1 MDPGFQV
8 RRGAHLQKLRRA
20 EGDSKIFGV
29 FRVKNHDFSNFRGG
43 GGASR
48 VLPLDPLLVLVIRSR
63 VLNTSL
69 NIYFSCI
76 LLNSYTSLTRF
87 IIESCVYTRMVCG
100 LVETQPRRWC
110 NG

>member
-1 MDPGFQV
+1 MLIL
-8 RRGAHLQKLRRA
+8 ALNSNHLLGKSTPVGKEDKTADTKR
-20 EGDSKIFGV
+20 F
-29 FRVKNHDFSNFRGG
+29 KNDICYKMRN
-43 GGASR
+43 
-48 VLPLDPLLVLVIRSR
+48 VLAIRSR